1 MACYVTAAPTLCKAT
16 SPPLNALVGDPCLQC
31 EICIAP
37 SATHVMLPHAHNAT
51 SLASH
56 YGTQHSHLR
65 SHLQATAATCNRHL
79 LKFTFANQSIVRPT
93 FEISQHPPTMRL
105 HRFRL
110 SLLSFLSK
118 TRKLVASMHCK
129 HLTLHCLLLSTHRS
143 LHQWSIHLLHVLLE
157 SISVC
162 QTLQ

>member
-51 SLASH
+51 ALASH

-79 LKFTFANQSIVRPT
+79 LKLTFANQSVVSLVRPT

-110 SLLSFLSK
+110 SLLSFLRK
-118 TRKLVASMHCK
+118 TRKLVASMHCTYFIA
-129 HLTLHCLLLSTHRS
+129 LCVASLLFPKA
-143 LHQWSIHLLHVLLE
+143 V
-157 SISVC
+157 
-162 QTLQ
+162 